1 MDAPN
6 ADLTSLRT
14 EIAALGPSLA
24 GDVLLEDSPGYDDAR
39 IVWNAMIDR
48 RPAAIVRCRTIGDVI
63 AAVQLAS
70 RHDVPMSI
78 RAGGHNVAG
87 HALGDG
93 AVTLDLT
100 GMRGVAVDPGARR
113 AVVDGGA
120 TWADVDAATQAYGLA
135 TPGGLISETGV
146 GGLTLSGGVGWLRS
160 AYGLSIDNLL
170 AADVVLADGRLV
182 RASGREN
189 EDLFWALRGGGG
201 NFGVVVRFELAL
213 HPVGPTVMFCAPIY
227 PLSAGSGPIR
237 FWRDFLADKHDRI
250 GSLVEFSTIPQ
261 SADFPQRYWG
271 QRCYTIACVFAG
283 DPNEGERVM
292 QPLRKQGQLAADF
305 SGQMDYCDVQRL
317 FDQLMPTG
325 QFRCY
330 WKSHFLKEL
339 TDAAIDEAIENAAA
353 SPSDNMLSSIWNFG
367 GATAQVPAEETA
379 FGARDFGWMYSLDMV
394 WSDAPDDKQ
403 MIDWTRK
410 AWERARA
417 HAHDRRLYLNFAGQ
431 DDDSAELTRNAFG
444 RNYARL
450 AQIKRTYD
458 PRNLFRFNQNI
469 EPGGK

>member
-1 MDAPN
+1 
-6 ADLTSLRT
+6 
-14 EIAALGPSLA
+14 
-24 GDVLLEDSPGYDDAR
+24 
-39 IVWNAMIDR
+39 
-48 RPAAIVRCRTIGDVI
+48 
-63 AAVQLAS
+63 
-70 RHDVPMSI
+70 
-78 RAGGHNVAG
+78 
-87 HALGDG
+87 
-93 AVTLDLT
+93 
-100 GMRGVAVDPGARR
+100 
-113 AVVDGGA
+113 
-120 TWADVDAATQAYGLA
+120 
-135 TPGGLISETGV
+135 
-146 GGLTLSGGVGWLRS
+146 
-160 AYGLSIDNLL
+160 
-170 AADVVLADGRLV
+170 
-182 RASGREN
+182 
-189 EDLFWALRGGGG
+189 
-201 NFGVVVRFELAL
+201 VRFELAL